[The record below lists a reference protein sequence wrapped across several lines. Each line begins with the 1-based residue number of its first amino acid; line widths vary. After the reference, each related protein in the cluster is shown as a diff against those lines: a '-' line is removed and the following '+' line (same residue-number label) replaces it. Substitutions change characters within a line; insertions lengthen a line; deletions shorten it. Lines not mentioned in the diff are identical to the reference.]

1 MIRRQISALVSA
13 TAAVTVLGALIAAS
27 GVVQAQPY
35 GGDPDPYGMPQDYN
49 QVTGYEGQG
58 QDQAAP
64 AEDYAPDGAPAD
76 RGYVQDAPYAD
87 DGYVTPGDPG
97 RGYYNSGATAREQSS
112 YSRQG
117 YVRSGESY
125 SSRET
130 ATSQEAYVG
139 GEVRERGRSA
149 DSDYPYADDP
159 PRASVGAPVYVD
171 ENGVS
176 REGEA
181 SRYGERSGQRSGYA
195 SASSSA
201 SSSSSSSSY
210 VAASSA
216 RFGYQR
222 RFYAFE
228 AATEQ
233 SETSSVVRR
242 EDFGYVRRESAYPY
256 RNDDLH
262 LDGSSQLALT
272 GGVEGSAYVA
282 SSSSGG
288 GYASAS
294 ASASAFAGARAFAGV
309 RGGRGHPGGHGGC
322 GCGHGRH

>member
-1 MIRRQISALVSA
+1 MIRRLVSA
-13 TAAVTVLGALIAAS
+13 TAAVALIAAS

-35 GGDPDPYGMPQDYN
+35 GGDPDPYGLPQDYN
-49 QVTGYEGQG
+49 QVTGYDG
-58 QDQAAP
+58 QDPTRDQQAAP
-64 AEDYAPDGAPAD
+64 AEDYAPDGAPEA
-76 RGYVQDAPYAD
+76 APYAD
-87 DGYVTPGDPG
+87 DGYVTPGDPD
-97 RGYYNSGATAREQSS
+97 RGYYNSGASAREQST

-139 GEVRERGRSA
+139 GEVRERERSEDRGS

-159 PRASVGAPVYVD
+159 PRASVGTPVYAD
-171 ENGVS
+171 ETGAS
-176 REGEA
+176 GE
-181 SRYGERSGQRSGYA
+181 GERSGAR
-195 SASSSA
+195 
-201 SSSSSSSSY
+201 SSSSSSSY
-210 VAASSA
+210 ASAAASSA

-222 RFYAFE
+222 RFYAFSV
-228 AATEQ
+228 ATEQ
-233 SETSSVVRR
+233 SETSSSVRR
-242 EDFGYVRRESAYPY
+242 EDFGYVRRVPYPPYPY

-282 SSSSGG
+282 SSSGG
-288 GYASAS
+288 GYATAS

-309 RGGRGHPGGHGGC
+309 RGGRGHHGGHGGC